1 MQSYLQVK
9 CARLTHAAAV
19 MTTLKCFLFLERPRN
34 ATALA
39 AFFRPT
45 VSTLERVSALASV
58 QILPSPS
65 RCSASARSPP
75 PAYTYAALKVLVA
88 GGRAELSCRDAG
100 TQTPTLPHA
109 AE

>member
-1 MQSYLQVK
+1 MRQLSRHSSDQPYPHLNVFLLSLP
-9 CARLTHAAAV
+9 CRFCRPHPGAV
-19 MTTLKCFLFLERPRN
+19 HLLGP
-34 ATALA
+34 
-39 AFFRPT
+39 
-45 VSTLERVSALASV
+45 
-58 QILPSPS
+58 
-65 RCSASARSPP
+65 PP